1 MIRHIFQ
8 NIHYKYICLFR
19 YLYIMVKNFESLLK
33 DILIEQVTNFIGNMK
48 FPVDV
53 IFELD
58 IETTEH
64 GMQRIKGERFGKF
77 ESQTPTP
84 INDVMRVIET
94 FRKDILKQYFLG
106 NLKLNEQFAIDSK
119 NAGFGMALSLGQ
131 RQTSKTNKFY
141 LTITTLARHTSLRP
155 YFKAYEGELVFL
167 DGGVIKRFSIKTPE
181 NIQTGTEEK
190 KGEEP
195 KKSSDIRMSN
205 QFLHKKK

>member
-1 MIRHIFQ
+1 
-8 NIHYKYICLFR
+8 
-19 YLYIMVKNFESLLK
+19 MVKNFELLLK
-33 DILIEQVTNFIGNMK
+33 DILIEQVTNYIGSMK

-53 IFELD
+53 VFDLD

-77 ESQTPTP
+77 ESQTATP
-84 INDVMRVIET
+84 ITDVMNVIEI

-141 LTITTLARHTSLRP
+141 LTITTLARHTSLKP
-155 YFKAYEGELVFL
+155 YFKAYEGELVFM
-167 DGGVIKRFSIKTPE
+167 DGGVIKKFSLTAPE
-181 NIQTGTEEK
+181 DIQTSGEEK

-195 KKSSDIRMSN
+195 KKPTNIRMSN